1 VKASKLFE
9 NMVDLGVSIL
19 GFMEVQNIQDFI
31 KHWRLE
37 LWEMVFFQEFKQK
50 GGILKKKTW

>member
-1 VKASKLFE
+1 
-9 NMVDLGVSIL
+9 MVDLGVSIL

-50 GGILKKKTW
+50 GGILKRKTW

>member
-1 VKASKLFE
+1 MKASKLFE

-19 GFMEVQNIQDFI
+19 EFMEVQNIQDFI

-37 LWEMVFFQEFKQK
+37 LWEMVLF
-50 GGILKKKTW
+50 